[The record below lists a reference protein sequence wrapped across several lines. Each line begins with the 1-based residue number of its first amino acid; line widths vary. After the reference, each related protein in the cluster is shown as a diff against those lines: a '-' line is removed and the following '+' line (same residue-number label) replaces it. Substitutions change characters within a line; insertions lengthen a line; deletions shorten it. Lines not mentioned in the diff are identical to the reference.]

1 MTSLCLQ
8 ERYAPNNA
16 CYGCG
21 PANAKGLHVRSFAQ
35 GEEIVADWRAEPHHE
50 AFPGVLNGGV
60 IGSLLDCHCNWTA
73 AYGIMRRDK
82 AEHPPCTVTAEYTIQ
97 LRRPTPTDG
106 MLRISSRVV
115 AFDGDKVTVEG
126 EMRAG
131 DKITATCRGVF
142 VAVKPGHPAYH
153 RW

>member
-1 MTSLCLQ
+1 
-8 ERYAPNNA
+8 
-16 CYGCG
+16 
-21 PANAKGLHVRSFAQ
+21 
-35 GEEIVADWRAEPHHE
+35 
-50 AFPGVLNGGV
+50 
-60 IGSLLDCHCNWTA
+60 
-73 AYGIMRRDK
+73 
-82 AEHPPCTVTAEYTIQ
+82 VTAEYHIV

-106 MLRISSRVV
+106 ALRLTARPV

-126 EMRAG
+126 ELRAG